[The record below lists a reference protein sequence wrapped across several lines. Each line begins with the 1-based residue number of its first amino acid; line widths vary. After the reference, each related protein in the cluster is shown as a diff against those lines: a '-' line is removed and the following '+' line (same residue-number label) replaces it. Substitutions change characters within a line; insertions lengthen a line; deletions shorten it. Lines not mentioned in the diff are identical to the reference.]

1 MDLSAAQTRPCRE
14 VLLLWAWAQGALP
27 EPSPPTAEPPQ
38 VQSKAGRKAGPSPAS
53 CRPWQRAWLATGVPS
68 AYPPCLCPFL
78 FLHPQEPQREP
89 EAERRAERKQEKGS
103 RCRAGEKWA
112 GGAGGSELRGRG
124 RGWAQGL
131 GGGELRGRG
140 TGRGGASG
148 PPHPPGLSPGP
159 AASDVLML
167 RPGQSPRSP
176 SEVQGPGAP
185 TQPHLQWAPDRDWSE
200 RPSSTR
206 NLPGEPTLC
215 HETIPICN
223 SALMSKRHHTPRR
236 VSILHTRSLKD

>member
-103 RCRAGEKWA
+103 RCRAREKWA
-112 GGAGGSELRGRG
+112 GG
-124 RGWAQGL
+124 
-131 GGGELRGRG
+131 GGGVSSEEG
-140 TGRGGASG
+140 GGAGRRAWVGVSSEG
-148 PPHPPGLSPGP
+148 GGQGGEGLLGHPTLLGSVLDLQPPMFSCCGQARAPGLP
-159 AASDVLML
+159 L
-167 RPGQSPRSP
+167 RFRGQEHPRSLISSGHRTETGLNAPLQPGIFLGSPHSVMKP
-176 SEVQGPGAP
+176 SPFV
-185 TQPHLQWAPDRDWSE
+185 
-200 RPSSTR
+200 
-206 NLPGEPTLC
+206 
-215 HETIPICN
+215 
-223 SALMSKRHHTPRR
+223 
-236 VSILHTRSLKD
+236 ILL